1 MIAMKHAVRAGVP
14 VLSVAA
20 VMLCASG
27 AFAQTATT
35 CKTSGVIPLTGTE
48 PAAKIVIDPPLPEPL
63 ASRGVVVIA
72 YCAENMHF
80 APVFGPAALDV
91 SPRVGHVH
99 VTVDE
104 SPWRWADASG
114 NPVILQ
120 GMPPGKHSV
129 RIDLV
134 DANHGV
140 VDKGTVTFEV
150 PAKVAPGASSP
161 ARKP

>member
-1 MIAMKHAVRAGVP
+1 MITMNHAGRTAM
-14 VLSVAA
+14 SVA
-20 VMLCASG
+20 VVILCAST
-27 AFAQTATT
+27 AFAQSGTT
-35 CKTSGVIPLTGTE
+35 CEASGVIPLKDKE
-48 PAAKIVIDPPLPEPL
+48 PAAKIQIDPPLPEPL

-72 YCAENMHF
+72 YCAENMHI
-80 APVFGPAALDV
+80 APVFGAAALDV

-104 SPWRWADASG
+104 SPWLRADASG

-120 GMPPGKHSV
+120 GMAPGKHSV

-140 VDKGTVTFEV
+140 VDKATITFEV
-150 PAKVAPGASSP
+150 PEKGAAGASSP

>member
-1 MIAMKHAVRAGVP
+1 MITMKSAALAVA
-14 VLSVAA
+14 VA
-20 VMLCASG
+20 MLCANA
-27 AFAQTATT
+27 AFAQATTT

-48 PAAKIVIDPPLPEPL
+48 PAAKIVVEPPLPEPL

-72 YCAENMHF
+72 YCAENMHI
-80 APVFGPAALDV
+80 APVFGPGALDV

-99 VTVDE
+99 VTVDDA
-104 SPWRWADASG
+104 PWRWADASG

-140 VDKGTVTFEV
+140 VDKATVTFEV
-150 PAKVAPGASSP
+150 PEKSAARASSP
-161 ARKP
+161 ARTP